1 MFKSGSIKLIFSTS
15 LLLLSGLLLS
25 GILFPEKSLADAQQ
39 MKGNDTQYQ
48 KLAKKVIIF
57 SATYC
62 PNCLNA
68 KEYLSSKNIPFLEF
82 DIEKSAA
89 ARMYFDKL
97 GGRGTPFLLVNNH
110 PIQGFSQQEFWH
122 HYNK

>member
-1 MFKSGSIKLIFSTS
+1 MFKPGSIKLIFSTP

-25 GILFPEKSLADAQQ
+25 GLLFPEKSLADVQQ
-39 MKGNDTQYQ
+39 TKINDTQYK

-89 ARMYFDKL
+89 ARTYFDKL

-122 HYNK
+122 YYNK